1 MKRSV
6 IIKLQQILDKV
17 VNINCLE
24 QLMPNP
30 ILRDSQTSYWKR
42 GVDEAILQEFDTL
55 EVFLSCL
62 DTLFCEER
70 TIPIKVKLYDIHVLY
85 TLEASAA
92 IRLYDAQGH
101 LISQQSCGR
110 GMYYYLPPGHY
121 SLTIPAGKS
130 QLFGYYFQSKTFR
143 KKNKKPYVFLHDLLR
158 SRRAQVEEVVVSK
171 DFKVGKRTRMY
182 IRALCRGLKKRKLK
196 NESFVFGIIH
206 DLIDLSAE
214 KISEEETKM
223 SYDLKI
229 AIQARKLLA
238 MHIEEKGQETQ
249 INLLADDLKLDLDTV
264 NRYHKQ
270 HFGKCLRELRTDLLL
285 TRAKRLLDSGMGA
298 TKTAYELNY
307 NSRDAFGRFLKKH
320 SNQTPSE
327 YLQSLDSAP

>member
-6 IIKLQQILDKV
+6 ISKLWQILDKV
-17 VNINCLE
+17 ASAHCLE
-24 QLMPNP
+24 QLKPNMT
-30 ILRDSQTSYWKR
+30 LRDSETSYWKR
-42 GVDEAILQEFDTL
+42 GADEAILQEFDTL

-62 DTLFCEER
+62 DTLFYEER

-85 TLEASAA
+85 VLEASAA
-92 IRLYDAQGH
+92 IHLYDAQGH
-101 LISQQSCGR
+101 LISQQPCGR
-110 GMYYYLPPGHY
+110 GMYYYLPPGNY
-121 SLTIPAGKS
+121 SLKIPAGKS
-130 QLFGYYFQSKTFR
+130 QLFGYYFRSKTFR

-158 SRRAQVEEVVVSK
+158 SRRAQLAEVTVSR
-171 DFKVGKRTRMY
+171 DFKVGKRTQMY
-182 IRALCRGLKKRKLK
+182 IHALCRGLKKRKLK

-229 AIQARKLLA
+229 ATQASKLLA
-238 MHIEEKGQETQ
+238 MYIEDKGQEAQ

-270 HFGKCLRELRTDLLL
+270 HFGKCLRELRSELLIE
-285 TRAKRLLDSGMGA
+285 RAKILLASGMSP
-298 TKTAYELNY
+298 TETAYELRY
-307 NSRDAFGRFLKKH
+307 SSLESFTRFFRNH
-320 SNQTPSE
+320 SQRTPTA
-327 YLQSLDSAP
+327 YIQSIQIKP